1 MKCVQ
6 KIILSWLCTYPGRFP
21 YPGPDSDNAV
31 WMMGNPNWASISL
44 HLGEVSTS
52 FCQPSS
58 ACVYAYKSSLL
69 VWISYIKILSQY
81 HRAST
86 LYKQGWCS
94 HSKLKK
100 MYMYH
105 SPLQVFSHNLCLLYM
120 HYGKRD
126 VYVSVGRWSYSHIVD
141 IWADSTSRVLERPP
155 IQLLA
160 YGLFQLMHL
169 TWRPCFFLNRAIN
182 SGHREDKH
190 RLQHSQLEFQHLSI
204 CGNYGSV
211 ARNFLNLYKELYCQ
225 RGRHSCSGSWGE
237 VRSSYNSTNKMSF
250 SAKIIRL
257 GQRTTAIMMV

>member
-1 MKCVQ
+1 MPFFQTVILYGQWCCIYIEMLSTTNYTCGIGNRQVSKCIQ

-120 HYGKRD
+120 
-126 VYVSVGRWSYSHIVD
+126 W
-141 IWADSTSRVLERPP
+141 VLVAGPT
-155 IQLLA
+155 
-160 YGLFQLMHL
+160 L
-169 TWRPCFFLNRAIN
+169 TLWIFEQILPAE
-182 SGHREDKH
+182 SWKGHP
-190 RLQHSQLEFQHLSI
+190 
-204 CGNYGSV
+204 
-211 ARNFLNLYKELYCQ
+211 
-225 RGRHSCSGSWGE
+225 
-237 VRSSYNSTNKMSF
+237 YNC
-250 SAKIIRL
+250 
-257 GQRTTAIMMV
+257 